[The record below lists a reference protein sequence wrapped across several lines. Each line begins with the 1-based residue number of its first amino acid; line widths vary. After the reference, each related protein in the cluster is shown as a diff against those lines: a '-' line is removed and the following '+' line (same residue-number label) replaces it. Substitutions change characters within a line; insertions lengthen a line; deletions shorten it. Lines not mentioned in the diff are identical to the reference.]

1 MTTYTY
7 YPKGTCS
14 KQMEV
19 DLEDGVIKDVRVL
32 GGCNGNLQ
40 GISSLVRGMKATD
53 AIERMRGIRC
63 GLRGWKRKK
72 HKRNGFA
79 LRSRSFLSF
88 CRSRA
93 AHSAAWMRWYIS
105 CILRSMSAISS
116 AQANIC
122 SLMPAGRAAL
132 SFL

>member
-40 GISSLVRGMKATD
+40 GISRLVVGMD
-53 AIERMRGIRC
+53 AQEAIRRMRGIQC
-63 GLRGWKRKK
+63 GFKSTSCPDQLAT
-72 HKRNGFA
+72 A
-79 LRSRSFLSF
+79 LE
-88 CRSRA
+88 
-93 AHSAAWMRWYIS
+93 
-105 CILRSMSAISS
+105 
-116 AQANIC
+116 QA
-122 SLMPAGRAAL
+122 LQQG
-132 SFL
+132 